1 MFRHPHVFFV
11 FPQVNEGTN
20 ITADSFYSSQG
31 RFDPSFND
39 ENDRLIS
46 EVLKKYPK
54 AITMDAWRSMG
65 NNG

>member
-1 MFRHPHVFFV
+1 
-11 FPQVNEGTN
+11 VNEGTN
-20 ITADSFYSSQG
+20 ITTDSFYSSQG